1 MLRAS
6 PPPRCLQWLH
16 RWSPATFAFPHSS
29 AWFNRWILR
38 TSPLLFRKSHDAW
51 RGERARKE
59 SFCYR
64 RVSQSWMG
72 HLFCASLP
80 LALLPISTESG
91 VGFSR
96 LLSLIPRE
104 SDSRGDHDGFLSKK
118 EFFTRGN
125 VLALSTVGRF
135 AEMSEWLSGCVQ
147 DTARLSPQGIT
158 SP

>member
-1 MLRAS
+1 MTHGEENE
-6 PPPRCLQWLH
+6 PR
-16 RWSPATFAFPHSS
+16 SNPFATDVS
-29 AWFNRWILR
+29 
-38 TSPLLFRKSHDAW
+38 
-51 RGERARKE
+51 
-59 SFCYR
+59 R
-64 RVSQSWMG
+64 RVGWVFF
-72 HLFCASLP
+72 FCASLP

-147 DTARLSPQGIT
+147 DTARPSP
-158 SP
+158 